1 MASVLHTPLA
11 QQLPTGRTEPRA
23 EPQAEPQPVLRI
35 DGVSKV
41 FGTGDA
47 AVHALDKVSLDVA
60 AGEFVCI
67 VGASGCGKSTLLS
80 IVAGLDRADA
90 GTVEVPGTRPP
101 ALMFQ
106 EPALFPWLT
115 VAGNVGLPLRLRK
128 VARADRRQIVA
139 DLLRSVQLEEF
150 GDKRP
155 HELSGGMRQRVAL
168 ARTLALDSPVLLMD
182 EPFGA
187 LDAMTRDLLH
197 DEIER
202 IWGER
207 RLTVL
212 FVTHNVRE
220 AARLGDRI
228 VLLSSRPGRV
238 LWQRRVEVPRPR
250 RIDSPEIA
258 EISAEV
264 TERIRQEV
272 RRHGS

>member
-1 MASVLHTPLA
+1 MNGSA
-11 QQLPTGRTEPRA
+11 RRA
-23 EPQAEPQPVLRI
+23 ATLSPAREAAEYRDRPALRLS
-35 DGVSKV
+35 GVSKV
-41 FGTGDA
+41 YGQGED
-47 AVHALDKVSLDVA
+47 AVHALDNVSLDVA
-60 AGEFVCI
+60 PGEFLCL

-80 IVAGLDRADA
+80 LVAGLDPVTAGQVDLADGRA
-90 GTVEVPGTRPP
+90 PG
-101 ALMFQ
+101 LMFQ

-115 VAGNVGLPLRLRK
+115 VAGNVGLPLKLRGVK
-128 VARADRRQIVA
+128 RDQRQARTQE
-139 DLLRSVQLEEF
+139 LLRSVHLEEF
-150 GDKRP
+150 ADKRP

-168 ARTLALDSPVLLMD
+168 ARTLALDSAVLLMD

-187 LDAMTRDLLH
+187 LDAMTRDVLH

-202 IWGER
+202 IWAER
-207 RLTVL
+207 RLTVM

-238 LWQRRVEVPRPR
+238 AFERKVDVARPR

-258 EISAEV
+258 AIAAEV
-264 TERIRQEV
+264 TDRLRQEV

>member
-1 MASVLHTPLA
+1 MSAVLSD
-11 QQLPTGRTEPRA
+11 GVRA
-23 EPQAEPQPVLRI
+23 PAATNDGAVTLS
-35 DGVSKV
+35 GVSKV
-41 FGTGDA
+41 YGRGPG
-47 AVHALDKVSLDVA
+47 AVHALDNVSLTA
-60 AGEFVCI
+60 APGEFVCL

-80 IVAGLDRADA
+80 LVSGLDTPSAGEIAVTGDA
-90 GTVEVPGTRPP
+90 GTHP

-115 VAGNVGLPLRLRK
+115 VAGNVGLPLRLRG
-128 VARADRRQIVA
+128 VPRAQRADRVA
-139 DLLRSVQLEEF
+139 ELLRAVHLEEF
-150 GDKRP
+150 GRKRP
-155 HELSGGMRQRVAL
+155 HQLSGGMRQRVAL
-168 ARTLALDSPVLLMD
+168 ARTLALETPVLLMD

-202 IWGER
+202 IWTER
-207 RLTVL
+207 KLTVL

-238 LWQRRVEVPRPR
+238 VWERRVEIPRPR

-258 EISAEV
+258 SIAAEV
-264 TERIRQEV
+264 TDRLRQEV
-272 RRHGS
+272 RRHGR